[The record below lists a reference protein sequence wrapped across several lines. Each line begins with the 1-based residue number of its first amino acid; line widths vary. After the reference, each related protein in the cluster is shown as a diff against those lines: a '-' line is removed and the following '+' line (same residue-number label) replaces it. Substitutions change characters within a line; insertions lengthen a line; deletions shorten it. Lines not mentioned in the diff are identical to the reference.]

1 MAKKNENIAEETV
14 KKTTKKAKTEGEAVE
29 KTEEEI
35 AAEIAAKFDEK
46 CKGLLQIAKKK
57 KNVLDY
63 QEIMNYFLDTDF
75 EADKMEKV
83 FEFLENNNVDVKMAD
98 DDTDDDEI
106 ILDDEDDIDIEKI
119 DLSVPDG
126 VGLEDPVRM
135 YLKEIGKVPLLS
147 AEEEIEYAEAHNVP
161 LKISRETNYSK
172 EKSNMQSAWN
182 RAMKKQRSV
191 LPRQTFVW

>member
-147 AEEEIEYAEAHNVP
+147 AEEEIEYAKRMEQGDEEAKKRLAEQPSSGSQHCQ
-161 LKISRETNYSK
+161 KIC
-172 EKSNMQSAWN
+172 
-182 RAMKKQRSV
+182 RSWHAV
-191 LPRQTFVW
+191 FGFNSGR

>member
-147 AEEEIEYAEAHNVP
+147 AEEEIEYAKRMEQGDEEA
-161 LKISRETNYSK
+161 
-172 EKSNMQSAWN
+172 
-182 RAMKKQRSV
+182 KKRLAEANLRLVVSIAKRYV
-191 LPRQTFVW
+191 GRGMLFGFNSGR

>member
-83 FEFLENNNVDVKMAD
+83 FEFLENNNVDVKMKM
-98 DDTDDDEI
+98 
-106 ILDDEDDIDIEKI
+106 ILILKKLIY
-119 DLSVPDG
+119 PY
-126 VGLEDPVRM
+126 RM
-135 YLKEIGKVPLLS
+135 V
-147 AEEEIEYAEAHNVP
+147 
-161 LKISRETNYSK
+161 
-172 EKSNMQSAWN
+172 
-182 RAMKKQRSV
+182 
-191 LPRQTFVW
+191 

>member
-135 YLKEIGKVPLLS
+135 YLKEIGKVPLVKRRRG
-147 AEEEIEYAEAHNVP
+147 N
-161 LKISRETNYSK
+161 RT
-172 EKSNMQSAWN
+172 MQSAWN